1 MKYNYTVLLS
11 AFTMSVLY
19 SVIYIHSFIIA
30 ALITMAF
37 YFLFPY
43 LIFALPLQIMMN
55 KKPKRFSPLY
65 LLYYLVA
72 AFIANA
78 IIFGVLQ
85 PSGQSL
91 FQNTAFYLFAVL
103 TALIYWIWDSVLLQ
117 KRKPKRLPFY

>member
-55 KKPKRFSPLY
+55 KKPKRFSF
-65 LLYYLVA
+65 VSA
-72 AFIANA
+72 
-78 IIFGVLQ
+78 VLPCRCFYCQ
-85 PSGQSL
+85 RDYFRRVSASGQSL

-117 KRKPKRLPFY
+117 KKEA

>member
-19 SVIYIHSFIIA
+19 SIIYIHSFIIA

-43 LIFALPLQIMMN
+43 LIFALPLQFMMN

-65 LLYYLVA
+65 LLYYLVS

-91 FQNTAFYLFAVL
+91 LQNTAFYLFAVL
-103 TALIYWIWDSVLLQ
+103 TALVYWIWDSVLLQ
-117 KRKPKRLPFY
+117 KKEA